1 MKTEVFSRI
10 ILAVV
15 FVWCFSSGLAQNMP
29 GKASA
34 KPGMDEKSTDTSL
47 QFQEWLMIEKA
58 MKLARQNPSEL
69 ISINKSGEL
78 DHWNFPEF
86 NANPILYSSDFEFA
100 NSNHSL
106 ILRPSVIDLSRS
118 KTLDYKALSEKYPK
132 SNEMLNMFGSILLS
146 IYQDQ
151 YLRRNYDMFMIKR

>member
-1 MKTEVFSRI
+1 
-10 ILAVV
+10 
-15 FVWCFSSGLAQNMP
+15 
-29 GKASA
+29 
-34 KPGMDEKSTDTSL
+34 
-47 QFQEWLMIEKA
+47 MIEKA

-151 YLRRNYDMFMIKR
+151 YLRRNYDMFMIKK